1 MGQFT
6 SSPTGAV
13 AKSNGKLRTIHH
25 LSWPRT
31 ASRPSVNDGID
42 PVNVTLSYTTLEPL
56 FNSIR
61 ASHAATIPTCLWK
74 ADLADAFRHC
84 VVSTHDV
91 GLLRFTFESQ
101 RFVDTR
107 LPFGCRSSPFLF
119 NLYAEAFY
127 WILES
132 NGIPLSHYLDGFFG
146 CSANPL
152 EALAAFNS
160 LASHLGISVQARKL
174 ESGTKLEIL
183 GILIDSAN
191 GMASIAPER
200 RVKLLALLNNT
211 LSRDTASALEL
222 LAIAGHLVSV
232 CRICPPGR
240 AFLRRIY
247 DASHDLH
254 IPSRRR
260 IPHSAKLDLR
270 WWRDVLRDWDGI
282 RLILPD
288 RPRVELWTDAST
300 TVGFGGH
307 LGPQDRPTAAWC
319 TVIPA
324 RLKNRDIMTLLRC
337 LNP

>member
-1 MGQFT
+1 VHSLGAPLKGFT
-6 SSPTGAV
+6 YSCQPDD
-13 AKSNGKLRTIHH
+13 N
-25 LSWPRT
+25 P
-31 ASRPSVNDGID
+31 PSTHPSISD
-42 PVNVTLSYTTLEPL
+42 PTLS
-56 FNSIR
+56 S
-61 ASHAATIPTCLWK
+61 SHYGCPIFAQGQL
-74 ADLADAFRHC
+74 H
-84 VVSTHDV
+84 
-91 GLLRFTFESQ
+91 GRFTFESQ

-191 GMASIAPER
+191 GMASITPER

-211 LSRDTASALEL
+211 LSRDTASAFEL

-247 DASHDLH
+247 DASHDLQ
-254 IPSRRR
+254 PKENSTLGEAGLALVEGCSPRLGRYT
-260 IPHSAKLDLR
+260 PH
-270 WWRDVLRDWDGI
+270 
-282 RLILPD
+282 P
-288 RPRVELWTDAST
+288 P
-300 TVGFGGH
+300 
-307 LGPQDRPTAAWC
+307 
-319 TVIPA
+319 
-324 RLKNRDIMTLLRC
+324 
-337 LNP
+337 

>member
-61 ASHAATIPTCLWK
+61 ASHAATIPTCIWK

-132 NGIPLSHYLDGFFG
+132 NGIPLSH
-146 CSANPL
+146 
-152 EALAAFNS
+152 
-160 LASHLGISVQARKL
+160 
-174 ESGTKLEIL
+174 
-183 GILIDSAN
+183 
-191 GMASIAPER
+191 
-200 RVKLLALLNNT
+200 
-211 LSRDTASALEL
+211 
-222 LAIAGHLVSV
+222 
-232 CRICPPGR
+232 
-240 AFLRRIY
+240 
-247 DASHDLH
+247 
-254 IPSRRR
+254 
-260 IPHSAKLDLR
+260 
-270 WWRDVLRDWDGI
+270 
-282 RLILPD
+282 
-288 RPRVELWTDAST
+288 
-300 TVGFGGH
+300 
-307 LGPQDRPTAAWC
+307 
-319 TVIPA
+319 
-324 RLKNRDIMTLLRC
+324 
-337 LNP
+337 